1 MKRYKMNGKSRS
13 WQKENLFFVLG
24 ATGVFLYYIPYFIL
38 GQDAAF
44 RISDFLDDELVQ
56 YLLNGKYMFAAPG
69 TIVEEWLSGA
79 PLASIQA
86 PSFLLILFFNFL
98 PYYYAVIISCLFG
111 TVCAYIGMYLL
122 CNRLFKGEQ
131 KYISAMAALL
141 YCILPYYPSY
151 GLSSVGLPLVV
162 WACMHLWENK
172 GTCDDANG
180 RTKLLRYL
188 PYFMVLI
195 LYSLSSSLIWS
206 GYFVLGFIF
215 VAAIVGFVKKKR
227 GAAGRLAVSGMVMTF
242 VYCFVFRETIS
253 SILFSTFISHRA
265 DPIKVYTAEDF
276 KQNFVEMF
284 KYGQYH
290 VPSLH
295 TYIMAFSLVVVV
307 LGIFFYKRLEQK
319 IKKQILLTGV
329 IWATSFLI
337 ALFHAFYN
345 CEAGLRL
352 RSYLGGLES
361 FQLDRVY
368 WAYPMLWYVELAL
381 SVSVFLAVAECVL
394 KVIMQKVLPTN
405 NEKRDSVQKGLLCTG
420 KAVFVAGL
428 TLFMANYIIHH
439 QNSVEYYA
447 NVQKVFGKETGQ
459 MSYREFYDHELFAEI
474 EAYIGKEQSTY
485 RVGCLGF
492 VPAIASVNGFYTVDG
507 YSTNY
512 PLEYKYQFREVIEK
526 ELEKNETVKAYY
538 DNWGSRCYL
547 YSAELGLDFQILKE
561 DNIVIKNLELD
572 TEALKEL
579 GCEYIFSAVEIQ
591 NAGETGLAFLEVFS
605 GEESAIEVFVY
616 GIN

>member
-1 MKRYKMNGKSRS
+1 MNGKSHS
-13 WQKENLFFVLG
+13 WQKGNLFFILG
-24 ATGVFLYYIPYFIL
+24 AAGVLLYYIPYFIL

-56 YLLNGKYMFAAPG
+56 YLLNGKYMFAASG
-69 TIVEEWLSGA
+69 TIVDEWLSGA

-86 PSFLLILFFNFL
+86 PSFLLILFFKFL
-98 PYYYAVIISCLFG
+98 PYYYAVIVSCLFG

-122 CNRLFKGEQ
+122 SDRLLGGEQ
-131 KYISAMAALL
+131 KYISAMVALL

-162 WACMHLWENK
+162 WACIHLWENK
-172 GTCDDANG
+172 NADDG
-180 RTKLLRYL
+180 ESKKTEVRYL
-188 PYFMVLI
+188 PYVMVLI
-195 LYSLSSSLIWS
+195 LYSFSSSLIWS
-206 GYFVLGFIF
+206 GYFVVGFIF
-215 VAAIVGFVKKKR
+215 VAAITGFVKKRR
-227 GAAGRLAVSGMVMTF
+227 GAACRLAVSGIVMTL

-253 SILFSTFISHRA
+253 SILFSTFTSHRS
-265 DPIKVYTAEDF
+265 DPIKVYVAEDF
-276 KQNFVEMF
+276 VQNFVEMF

-295 TYIMAFSLVVVV
+295 TYIMAFSLVVVL
-307 LGIFFYKRLEQK
+307 LGIFFYKRASQK
-319 IKKQILLTGV
+319 IKKQILLITS
-329 IWATSFLI
+329 IWVTALLI

-345 CEAGLRL
+345 CEAGLAL

-368 WAYPMLWYVELAL
+368 WAYPMLWYVELAVSTAVFFGLAEYTWNAMVQNVVTLRKGL
-381 SVSVFLAVAECVL
+381 SDGVRHGLLST
-394 KVIMQKVLPTN
+394 MKVLFIT
-405 NEKRDSVQKGLLCTG
+405 V
-420 KAVFVAGL
+420 V
-428 TLFMANYIIHH
+428 TLFMSYYIIHH

-447 NVQKVFGKETGQ
+447 NLQKVFGKESNQ
-459 MSYREFYDHELFAEI
+459 MSYRDFYDHELFGEI
-474 EAYIGKEQSTY
+474 ESYIGKEQSTY

-512 PLEYKYQFREVIEK
+512 PLEYKYQFREVIER
-526 ELEKNETVKAYY
+526 ELEKNEAVKSYY

-561 DNIVIKNLELD
+561 DNIVIQNLELD
-572 TEALKEL
+572 TEVLKEL

-591 NAGETGLAFLEVFS
+591 NAEETGLKFLEVFS

-616 GIN
+616 GID

>member
-1 MKRYKMNGKSRS
+1 M
-13 WQKENLFFVLG
+13 L
-24 ATGVFLYYIPYFIL
+24 LYYIPYFVL

-56 YLLNGKYMFAAPG
+56 YLLNGKYMFAASG
-69 TIVEEWLSGA
+69 TVVEEWLSGA

-86 PSFLLILFFNFL
+86 PSFLLILFFKFL
-98 PYYYAVIISCLFG
+98 PYYHAVIVSCLFG

-122 CNRLFKGEQ
+122 CNRLFGGEQ

-172 GTCDDANG
+172 GTNNNANN
-180 RTKLLRYL
+180 RATLLRYL

-195 LYSLSSSLIWS
+195 LYSFSSSLIWA
-206 GYFVLGFIF
+206 GYFVVGFIF
-215 VAAIVGFVKKKR
+215 VAAIIGFVKKKR
-227 GAAGRLAVSGMVMTF
+227 GAAGRLALSGMVMTF

-253 SILFSTFISHRA
+253 SILFSTFTSHRA
-265 DPIKVYTAEDF
+265 DPIKVYAAEDF
-276 KQNFVEMF
+276 VQNFVEMF

-307 LGIFFYKRLEQK
+307 LGIFLYKKVEQK
-319 IKKQILLTGV
+319 MKKQILLIGAVWLT
-329 IWATSFLI
+329 ALLI
-337 ALFHAFYN
+337 AVFHAFYN
-345 CEAGLRL
+345 CEAGLTL

-381 SVSVFLAVAECVL
+381 SVSVFLGVAEYIWNVMVQNVSILQKKCSAGVKQGVL
-394 KVIMQKVLPTN
+394 DTMKVLFI
-405 NEKRDSVQKGLLCTG
+405 
-420 KAVFVAGL
+420 AVV
-428 TLFMANYIIHH
+428 TVFMANYIIHH

-447 NVQKVFGKETGQ
+447 NIQKVCGKETDQ

-512 PLEYKYQFREVIEK
+512 PLEYKYQFREVIEQ
-526 ELEKNETVKAYY
+526 ELEKNEAIKVYY

-561 DNIVIKNLELD
+561 DNIVVQNLELD
-572 TEALKEL
+572 TEVLKEL

-591 NAGETGLAFLEVFS
+591 NANETGLTFLEVFS

-616 GIN
+616 AIN